1 MAIVKIKMH
10 TWSKNSTN
18 PNKFKRNLAPRE
30 GFIDFNSEKN
40 CIFIKPGEYKCKPWD
55 TGISRRNDKEYI
67 KERKKLYSGLCFE
80 SRKQAQ
86 TFMEQHKTEMNAL
99 AAKNP
104 LFSHWSVMN
113 VIKRFEPVSKTIY
126 GKDVKEKI

>member
-10 TWSKNSTN
+10 TWSKNSNN

-55 TGISRRNDKEYI
+55 TGISRRSDKEYI

-86 TFMEQHKTEMNAL
+86 TFMDQHKSEMNAL
-99 AAKNP
+99 AANNP
-104 LFSHWSVMN
+104 LFSHWSIMN
-113 VIKRFEPVSKTIY
+113 VIKRFEPVSKTVY
-126 GKDVKEKI
+126 GKDVKEKL